1 MKSSSDKTKTNYNN
15 AGTDNSPGGGRKTVR
30 LIIEGIVQ
38 GVGFRPFL
46 HRLADRHSVSGWVRN
61 TSSGLEGVLK
71 GTPTSLEDF
80 LSELQM
86 SPPPMASVEAVRTE
100 AIPEDPG
107 SADFSGFKI
116 LESRTDAGATL
127 ISPDI
132 AMCPECEAELYTKT
146 DRRYR
151 YPFINCTNC
160 GPRYTIIESLPYDR
174 NRTDRKSV
182 V

>member
-80 LSELQM
+80 LSELKT

-116 LESRTDAGATL
+116 L
-127 ISPDI
+127 
-132 AMCPECEAELYTKT
+132 
-146 DRRYR
+146 
-151 YPFINCTNC
+151 
-160 GPRYTIIESLPYDR
+160 
-174 NRTDRKSV
+174 
-182 V
+182 